1 MMKYSKKKFESIDEA
16 RAFVSDTEREFEA
29 YLDRSIDG
37 ICSVSGLKTV
47 ALSGP
52 TCSGKTT
59 TAKKLVEDFERHDR
73 RVHVISI
80 DDFFLDVEL
89 GNTDGESPDF
99 DSIDAL
105 DLELFLKCTDD
116 IFNDRTARI
125 PKFDFLTGKRSG
137 YYEIDPDPEHD
148 LYIFEGI
155 QAIYP
160 EITAVLSGERGRS
173 ICICPQS
180 SLDVGGTV
188 FAPNEIRLMRRIVR
202 DSNFRGATPEYT
214 MFLWENVRK
223 NEDKN
228 IFPYI
233 GTTDVSINS
242 TIPYEVNILTQF
254 LRPLLGEIKPD
265 SKYYPKAARLL
276 EKTEGIESIPSI
288 FVPNGAMYYEFIKN
302 EHVN

>member
-1 MMKYSKKKFESIDEA
+1 MKYSKKQFESQDEA
-16 RAFVSDTEREFEA
+16 RRFVLDCEREFEA
-29 YLDRSIDG
+29 YLDRSIEK
-37 ICSVSGLKTV
+37 ICNTKGLKV
-47 ALSGP
+47 IALSGP

-59 TAKKLVEDFERHDR
+59 TAKKLIEDFEKHDR

-89 GNTDGESPDF
+89 GSTEGESPDF

-105 DLELFLKCTDD
+105 DLELFTACTED
-116 IFNDRTARI
+116 IFADRVAKI

-137 YYEIDPDPEHD
+137 SYEIDPDPND

-160 EITAVLSGERGRS
+160 EITAVLSGEHGRS
-173 ICICPQS
+173 ICIHPQS
-180 SLDVGGTV
+180 SIDVGGTV
-188 FAPNEIRLMRRIVR
+188 FEPNEIRLMRRIVR
-202 DSNFRGATPEYT
+202 DNNFRGATPEYT

-228 IFPYI
+228 IFPYVN
-233 GTTDVSINS
+233 TTDVSINS
-242 TIPYEVNILTQF
+242 TIPYEINMLVQF
-254 LRPLLGEIKPD
+254 LRPLLLQIGND
-265 SKYYPKAARLL
+265 SKYYSEAARLMK
-276 EKTEGIESIPSI
+276 KTEGIESIPSI

-302 EHVN
+302 EHIN